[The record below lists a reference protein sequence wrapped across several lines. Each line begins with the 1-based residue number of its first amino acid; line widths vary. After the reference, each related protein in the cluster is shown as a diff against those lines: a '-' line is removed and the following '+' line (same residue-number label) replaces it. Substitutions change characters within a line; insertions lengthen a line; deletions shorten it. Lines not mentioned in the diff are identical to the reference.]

1 MAPYDPPN
9 THYAHLDVSSYDRNM
24 ILCMIGK
31 GGQGFYKLTDWL
43 KLDYLWYDSE
53 ENRIELWGSESV
65 LMNGAKDNLIKSI
78 TKFENKFLKNKSDK
92 NSD

>member
-31 GGQGFYKLTDWL
+31 GGQGFYKLPCNILRLFISPVILSFCHSL
-43 KLDYLWYDSE
+43 KS
-53 ENRIELWGSESV
+53 NRHIPP
-65 LMNGAKDNLIKSI
+65 
-78 TKFENKFLKNKSDK
+78 TPR
-92 NSD
+92 